1 VDDLSGAPLARLVIT
16 AAAILHGHWQD
27 YLGRRWGLTPA
38 GLRVLM
44 LLNLGEMRHR
54 ELADRCYIRPATLT
68 GVVDT
73 LVKAGH
79 VERLSDPRDRRSVR
93 LVLTESGRRVHDEV
107 AELMHNA
114 PPLTSVDADRA
125 NEKII
130 REFLLEIIRT
140 REEDNRD
147 NGGGGPRPG
156 EAVPE
161 E

>member
-1 VDDLSGAPLARLVIT
+1 MEDLNGAPLGRLVIT
-16 AAAILHGHWQD
+16 AAMILHGHWQD

-38 GLRVLM
+38 GLRVLS
-44 LLNLGEMRHR
+44 LLSQGEMRHR
-54 ELADRCYIRPATLT
+54 ELAERCYVRPATLT

-79 VERLSDPRDRRSVR
+79 VERRSDPRDRRSVR
-93 LVLTESGRRVHDEV
+93 LALTESGRRVHDEV
-107 AELMHNA
+107 AELMADA
-114 PPLTSVDADRA
+114 PPLTSVDADQA
-125 NEKII
+125 NEKIV

-140 REEDNRD
+140 REGGSRD
-147 NGGGGPRPG
+147 GGGRGPRPG